1 MASLTDVLSV
11 VQNGVV
17 AFSNLGKQMAGSLL
31 NISGQ
36 LTTNSSAIAAAN
48 VNIAALQALVTPLVP
63 APKLTTSLSSDVAIS
78 NSVYSDGP
86 TLTQG
91 SSGTWLVMGG
101 IVYTDSSGS
110 IQLRAKLWDGTTV
123 IDSRDISNQ
132 PPVGTGLVAMS
143 FSGVITS
150 PSSNIRISCL
160 SNSAGATTTFKF
172 NASGNSKDCTLT
184 AIRIG

>member
-48 VNIAALQALVTPLVP
+48 VNIAALQALVP
-63 APKLTTSLSSDVAIS
+63 APNIANSLSSNVLIS
-78 NSVYSDGP
+78 NSVYTDGP
-86 TLTQG
+86 IVAQG
-91 SSGTWLVMGG
+91 SSGVWSV
-101 IVYTDSSGS
+101 SGTVT
-110 IQLRAKLWDGTTV
+110 ILDTNGPAQINFKLWDNSTV
-123 IDSRDISNQ
+123 IDSTRNRLDIANGSYS
-132 PPVGTGLVAMS
+132 TSL
-143 FSGVITS
+143 SGIITN
-150 PSSNIRISCL
+150 PSSNIRISAN
-160 SNSAGATTTFKF
+160 SNSSSTSFQF
-172 NASGNSKDCTLT
+172 NASGNSKDCTVT